1 MLGIR
6 RQRVWVV
13 AADMGYGH
21 LRAALPFED
30 IAQGGRIIA
39 ANDYLGIPETDKKI
53 WGDLRR
59 FYDAISRFKKF
70 PVLGDF
76 VFALFDKFQEIK
88 EFYSSAEGIEAPTI
102 QLKQIY
108 RLMEKRNW
116 GRNLIWKLNR
126 EPLPLICTFFTP
138 AHMAEF
144 WKYEGKIY
152 LVVTDT
158 DISRAWA
165 PLRAKKSKIIY
176 CVPTKR
182 AAERLKRY
190 GVRSENV
197 VLTGFPLVEEFT
209 KKNAAKAKKD
219 LRQRLE
225 VLDPSRRYRGQY
237 GKTIEQYLGAVPKN
251 VSRKRVVL
259 TFAIGGAGAQAELAK
274 DIMEGAKP
282 LVQKGKLELHLIAG
296 VHEDI
301 ARRLSW
307 QKGAGRVFV
316 HSSPTKQKY
325 FKDFSEI
332 LSKTDVL
339 WTKPSEL
346 VFYAGLGIPLILAP
360 PIGSQE
366 KMNQKWLLE
375 IGAGIDQKNPELLHA
390 WLPDLLEDG
399 TFAEAAMQGF
409 IEIPKNG
416 AENIKKLVCG

>member
-1 MLGIR
+1 MFER
-6 RQRVWVV
+6 RKKAWVA

-21 LRAALPFED
+21 LRAALPFQD

-39 ANDYLGIPETDKKI
+39 ANDYPGIPESDKKI
-53 WGDLRR
+53 WEDSRR
-59 FYDAISRFKKF
+59 FYEAISRFKKF

-126 EPLPLICTFFTP
+126 KPLPLICTFFTP

-144 WKYEGKIY
+144 WKYEGPIY
-152 LVVTDT
+152 SVVTDT

-165 PLRAKKSKIIY
+165 PLRPKKSKIIY
-176 CVPTKR
+176 CASTKR

-190 GVRSENV
+190 GVRQENV
-197 VLTGFPLVEEFT
+197 VLTGFPLSEEFT
-209 KKNAAKAKKD
+209 KKNAAKAKRD
-219 LRQRLE
+219 LKRRLE
-225 VLDPSRRYRGQY
+225 VLDPSRRYRRQY
-237 GKTIEQYLGAVPKN
+237 GKTIEQYLGTVPKS

-259 TFAIGGAGAQAELAK
+259 TFAIGGAGAQAELAQ
-274 DIMEGAKP
+274 DIVEGARP
-282 LVQKGKLELHLIAG
+282 LLQKGKLELHLIAG
-296 VHEDI
+296 VHAEI
-301 ARRLSW
+301 AQRLLR

-316 HSSPTKQKY
+316 HSSSTKKKY
-325 FKDFSEI
+325 FKDFSAI
-332 LSKTDVL
+332 LSKTDIL

-346 VFYAGLGIPLILAP
+346 VFYAAFGIPIIIAP

-366 KMNQKWLLE
+366 KMNRKWLLE
-375 IGAGIDQKNPELLHA
+375 VGAGIDQKNPEFLRQ

-399 TFAEAAMQGF
+399 AFAEAAMQGF
-409 IEIPKNG
+409 VEIPRDG
-416 AENIKKLVCG
+416 AKNIKKLVCGS